1 MRFVRPSA
9 FAHWGKVLV
18 LLFAFALGL
27 RLYGLG
33 LIGLSSDELNKLEAS
48 VSYRHGYFSV
58 NNEHPM
64 MLKVMVTGC
73 VIAAEKLNSYLHG
86 HWPDKLWLQI
96 SPEAAVRFPAAVFGA
111 ATAVA
116 LVYLG
121 SLLFTPAL
129 GLCAGFLWASDIN
142 IISINRVA
150 KEETLAVFFL
160 VLTVYFFM
168 RGKDRPEHSKEA
180 RRDYL
185 LGGVSA
191 GLLMGAWYLIIILL
205 PLMVYYS
212 VLQHRKDG
220 WRIDRLLGLKILLI
234 VIGTFLISN
243 PNVLS
248 PENIA
253 HMKDYFLHRGITH
266 HGYFML
272 GKVFPNKAYY
282 TLWGVPPYF
291 YFLYLAIKFPI
302 ITLTAFLAGLCALL
316 FKRDRNDK
324 DLLLLIW
331 FVTWSLLLMMPG
343 GKFVRY
349 ILTLMPVFVLI
360 VAYGVLRAVGY
371 LYRTLYRRPHPQY
384 LYAVP
389 LATVMAFT
397 YVFSPL
403 AIVFNQFPHYGL
415 FLNEIGSGFSR
426 PGSVFPHCEYYDAG
440 VRESMQYLCRVAPRG
455 AVVASEVVE
464 LCHFYSSYFGRKDLR
479 FVRLSQILAAR
490 VGRREKV
497 DLDYYLV
504 QDGRKYFENVR
515 QFEYLQRFRKPV
527 FEYSIQGGTAVA
539 VYRGDRQTNER
550 IYNLPS
556 VRPQDVWT
564 LFEGTVYEPGRF

>member
-1 MRFVRPSA
+1 MRFVKPSA
-9 FAHWGKVLV
+9 FAHWRKVLC

-27 RLYGLG
+27 RVYGLG

-64 MLKVMVTGC
+64 MLKLMVTGC
-73 VIAAEKLNSYLHG
+73 VIATEKWNSYARQ
-86 HWPDKLWLQI
+86 HWPDKPSLQI
-96 SPEAAVRFPAAVFGA
+96 SPEAAVRFPAAVFGS

-121 SLLFTPAL
+121 SLLFTPPL
-129 GLCAGFLWASDIN
+129 GLCAGFLWATDIN
-142 IISINRVA
+142 VISINRVA
-150 KEETLAVFFL
+150 KEENMAVFFL
-160 VLTVYFFM
+160 VLAVYYFM
-168 RGKDRPEHSKEA
+168 RGKDQPQHSPKA
-180 RRDYL
+180 RRDYF
-185 LGGVSA
+185 LGGASV
-191 GLLMGAWYLIIILL
+191 GLLMGAWYLIVILL

-212 VLQHRKDG
+212 VLQHRKNG
-220 WRIDRLLGLKILLI
+220 WRIDRMLGLKIFLI
-234 VIGTFLISN
+234 AIGVFLISN

-253 HMKDYFLHRGITH
+253 HIKDYVLHKGVTH

-291 YFLYLAIKFPI
+291 YFLYLGIKFPI
-302 ITLTAFLAGLCALL
+302 IILMAFLIGFFALL

-324 DLLLLIW
+324 DLLALVWL
-331 FVTWSLLLMMPG
+331 VTWSLLLMMPG

-349 ILTLMPVFVLI
+349 ILTLMPVFILI
-360 VAYGVLRAVGY
+360 VAYGVLLAVGY

-389 LATVMAFT
+389 LATVMTFT

-415 FLNEIGSGFSR
+415 FLNEIGSGFGR
-426 PGSVFPHCEYYDAG
+426 PGSIFPHCEYYDAG
-440 VRESMQYLCRVAPRG
+440 VRESMQYLCRAAPHG

-464 LCHFYSSYFGRKDLR
+464 LCHFYSSYYGRKDLE

-490 VGRREKV
+490 VGRRERL
-497 DLDYYLV
+497 DIDYYLV

-515 QFEYLQRFRKPV
+515 QFEYLQRFANPLY
-527 FEYSIQGGTAVA
+527 EYRVHGGTAIA
-539 VYRGDRQTNER
+539 VYRGDPQTNER
-550 IYNLPS
+550 IYSLPS

-564 LFEGTVYEPGRF
+564 LFDGTVYEPGKF